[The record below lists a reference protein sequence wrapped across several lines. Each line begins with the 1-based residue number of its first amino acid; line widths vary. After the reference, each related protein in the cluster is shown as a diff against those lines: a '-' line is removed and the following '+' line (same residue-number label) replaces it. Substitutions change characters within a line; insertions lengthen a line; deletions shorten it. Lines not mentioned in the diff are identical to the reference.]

1 VLVLL
6 VAAATWSLAGG
17 FAACLVAV
25 ATTSLQIGTPAA
37 FGYSDL
43 TLIATLFLTLAWWR
57 SGNWLLGI
65 AAGGS
70 SASGLGLQPD
80 LVHLLWLPLVAA
92 VCGWS
97 MRKPLVSFVRVTMPA
112 TGWTMVAAGLLLWL
126 HDPRDARF
134 VAAGW
139 WLELSRSPAPVPAAE
154 AALLAAAITGWLMVA
169 SRSIRAAFLL
179 LLGAAIVWW
188 SRGVVVMWPILLIA
202 SSGIVGGTATASR
215 GIVSRLLL
223 PWLAGLATAL
233 LVFGLVRNQPE
244 VSPVDLERL
253 EFARTVAEM
262 ASDQPVAAPLDDAG
276 LRALLVHHDVEVV
289 ETDPA
294 FVITSPLLQRRHL
307 RELGFDAGRID
318 SVLKQQIDGR
328 PVVLLRTP

>member
-1 VLVLL
+1 
-6 VAAATWSLAGG
+6 
-17 FAACLVAV
+17 
-25 ATTSLQIGTPAA
+25 
-37 FGYSDL
+37 
-43 TLIATLFLTLAWWR
+43 
-57 SGNWLLGI
+57 
-65 AAGGS
+65 
-70 SASGLGLQPD
+70 
-80 LVHLLWLPLVAA
+80 
-92 VCGWS
+92 
-97 MRKPLVSFVRVTMPA
+97 
-112 TGWTMVAAGLLLWL
+112 
-126 HDPRDARF
+126 
-134 VAAGW
+134 
-139 WLELSRSPAPVPAAE
+139 
-154 AALLAAAITGWLMVA
+154 LAAAITGWLMVA